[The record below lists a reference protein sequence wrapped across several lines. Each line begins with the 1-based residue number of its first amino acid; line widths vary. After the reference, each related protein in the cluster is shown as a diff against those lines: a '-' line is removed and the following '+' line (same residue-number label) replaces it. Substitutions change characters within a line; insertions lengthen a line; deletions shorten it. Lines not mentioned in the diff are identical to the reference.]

1 MTPLERVEK
10 YFQTL
15 SFSLEIILFNE
26 STRTSQLAAQALGV
40 EVGQIAKTLV
50 FVEKKSGKTGMSE
63 RDKNAAIIV
72 TSGDVKVDTKKLKQ
86 AVGCKMRFADGE
98 EVLSLTGYPP
108 GGVCPFA
115 LPKGLNIM
123 IDESMRRFPI
133 VYAAAGTDNSAVPVT
148 VDQLLELTG
157 GESCDV
163 CVTASVRK

>member
-15 SFSLEIILFNE
+15 SFSLEIILFDE

-50 FVEKKSGKTGMSE
+50 FVEKKNEK
-63 RDKNAAIIV
+63 AVIIV

>member
-15 SFSLEIILFNE
+15 PFSLEIILFDE

-50 FVEKKSGKTGMSE
+50 FVEKKNEK
-63 RDKNAAIIV
+63 AVIIV

-115 LPKGLNIM
+115 LPEGLNIM
-123 IDESMRRFPI
+123 IDESMRRFSI

-163 CVTASVRK
+163 CVTALVRK